1 VEVEA
6 RIRKVLDST
15 TTPSPGTV
23 PDHLRRG
30 VTSVRVSTFVILS
43 FHCPCDLAQGL
54 GCGGSEPWGADPPM
68 DASRWEARHA
78 SNGVTWVCEE
88 RERESERDWRTANQ
102 AARKQGTKVPT
113 GSASSS
119 EGEIEWGWLCL
130 HVSALCGLF
139 SASRHDSLVDRAL
152 GRRTSIE
159 TPLS

>member
-30 VTSVRVSTFVILS
+30 VTSVRVSTFMILS

-88 RERESERDWRTANQ
+88 RER
-102 AARKQGTKVPT
+102 AREIGVPPIRQQGN
-113 GSASSS
+113 
-119 EGEIEWGWLCL
+119 
-130 HVSALCGLF
+130 
-139 SASRHDSLVDRAL
+139 R
-152 GRRTSIE
+152 GRRSLLD
-159 TPLS
+159 PHPPARGR

>member
-88 RERESERDWRTANQ
+88 RERERERLAYRQ
-102 AARKQGTKVPT
+102 SGSKET
-113 GSASSS
+113 GD
-119 EGEIEWGWLCL
+119 EGPYWIRILQRGGDRMGVALPPCLCL
-130 HVSALCGLF
+130 VWPFLCLK
-139 SASRHDSLVDRAL
+139 ARL
-152 GRRTSIE
+152 
-159 TPLS
+159 PC